1 MAFPS
6 TKGMMLNLP
15 VKGVLDYPALD
26 TDPTADI
33 GFLVVS
39 GTS

>member
-6 TKGMMLNLP
+6 TKGIMFSLP
-15 VKGVLDYPALD
+15 VYGVLVYPALD
-26 TDPTADI
+26 IDPTADI